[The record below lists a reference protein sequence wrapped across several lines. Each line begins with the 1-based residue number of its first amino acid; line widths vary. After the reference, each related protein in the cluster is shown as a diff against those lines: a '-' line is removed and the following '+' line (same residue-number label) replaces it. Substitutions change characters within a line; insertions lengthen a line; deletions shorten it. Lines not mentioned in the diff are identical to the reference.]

1 MTDANGSDDRSTEPD
16 AENRSDTSDATAA
29 ESARDADTNAPAEH
43 ARASSDSS
51 TPSNGKNEKSR
62 MDDKKRTGDYPS
74 DFDPEHPERFEE
86 GQPTDRGVLIGMG
99 GRWLSDWAL
108 RLAIGLVALWLLG
121 QILGFVWVGILPVL
135 LALIVST
142 VVWPPVKYMKKIGI
156 PAALASLLSIIL
168 GLGLIAG
175 IIALITPS
183 IVSQAPQLVDSASIG
198 IRRLQ
203 DWIQGPP
210 LNINDDQIND
220 GINQAVGFLQ
230 DRGEDIAGGV
240 FAGVSTLGS
249 VVVTLL
255 LVLVL
260 TFFFVKDGP
269 RFLPWLRG
277 VTGRR
282 AGRHLTEVL
291 TRAWVT
297 LGGFIRTQAIVS
309 FVDAFFIGIGLVI
322 LGVPLAWALAVLTFL
337 GGFIPIVG
345 AFTAGALAV
354 LVAFV
359 SNGLTTAIIVLA
371 LVIAVQQLEGNVLQP
386 VLQSR
391 SMDLHPVVI
400 LLAVAGGGTLFG
412 ILGAFLAVPVAAV
425 VAVVIRYISEQM
437 DLMAGDV
444 SASDVKPATEE
455 GRLTAWL
462 AEVSAV
468 RFRDLPGVASL
479 VAPKND
485 GTEVSASK
493 TQDVKKAARDTDLPQ
508 PEDQGGHLG
517 ISDDDECGSSDSA
530 EGGAENKGGRPM
542 GALRRLIRRN
552 E

>member
-1 MTDANGSDDRSTEPD
+1 MTDANEGDDRSTEPD
-16 AENRSDTSDATAA
+16 AENRSATSDATAA
-29 ESARDADTNAPAEH
+29 ESSRDAEENEGTETK
-43 ARASSDSS
+43 ASQKTTSATKSD
-51 TPSNGKNEKSR
+51 K
-62 MDDKKRTGDYPS
+62 DKKVKSQKYGYPS

-359 SNGLTTAIIVLA
+359 SNGLTTAIIVLV
-371 LVIAVQQLEGNVLQP
+371 LVVAVQQLEGNVLQP

-391 SMDLHPVVI
+391 SMNLHPVVV

-425 VAVVIRYISEQM
+425 VAVIIRYVSEQI

-468 RFRDLPGVASL
+468 RFRDLPGVSSL
-479 VAPKND
+479 VASKEDAP
-485 GTEVSASK
+485 EVSASK
-493 TQDVKKAARDTDLPQ
+493 TQDLKKAAQDTDLPQ
-508 PEDQGGHLG
+508 PADQGGHLG
-517 ISDDDECGSSDSA
+517 ISEGEKSGSSDSGKGST
-530 EGGAENKGGRPM
+530 EKPGGRAM
-542 GALRRLIRRN
+542 GAVRRLIRRN

>member
-1 MTDANGSDDRSTEPD
+1 MTDANGSDDRSAEPD
-16 AENRSDTSDATAA
+16 SENCSATSDATAA
-29 ESARDADTNAPAEH
+29 ESARATDANAPAEH

-51 TPSNGKNEKSR
+51 TPNNGKNEKNHK
-62 MDDKKRTGDYPS
+62 DDKKRTGDYPS
-74 DFDPEHPERFEE
+74 DFDPEHPERFEQ

-121 QILGFVWVGILPVL
+121 QILGFLWVGILPVL
-135 LALIVST
+135 LALILST
-142 VVWPPVKYMKKIGI
+142 VVWPPVKYMKKVGI
-156 PAALASLLSIIL
+156 PAALASLLSIVL

-210 LNINDDQIND
+210 LNINDEQIND

-249 VVVTLL
+249 VVITLL
-255 LVLVL
+255 LVFVL

-277 VTGRR
+277 IIGRR
-282 AGRHLTEVL
+282 AGRHFTEVL

-391 SMDLHPVVI
+391 SMNLHPVVI

-412 ILGAFLAVPVAAV
+412 ILGAFLAVPVAAA

-517 ISDDDECGSSDSA
+517 ISDDDESGSSDSA
-530 EGGAENKGGRPM
+530 ADSTENKGGRPM

>member
-1 MTDANGSDDRSTEPD
+1 MTDANEGDDRSTEPD
-16 AENRSDTSDATAA
+16 AENRSATSDATAA
-29 ESARDADTNAPAEH
+29 ESSRDAEENEGTETK
-43 ARASSDSS
+43 ASQKTTSATESD
-51 TPSNGKNEKSR
+51 K
-62 MDDKKRTGDYPS
+62 DKKVKSQKYGYPS

-359 SNGLTTAIIVLA
+359 SNGLTTAIIVLV
-371 LVIAVQQLEGNVLQP
+371 LVVAVQQLEGNVLQP

-391 SMDLHPVVI
+391 SMNLHPVVV

-425 VAVVIRYISEQM
+425 VAVIIRYVSEQI

-468 RFRDLPGVASL
+468 RFRDLPGVSSL
-479 VAPKND
+479 VASKEDAP
-485 GTEVSASK
+485 EVSASK
-493 TQDVKKAARDTDLPQ
+493 TQDLKKAAQDTDLPQ
-508 PEDQGGHLG
+508 PADQGGHLG
-517 ISDDDECGSSDSA
+517 ISEGEKSGSSDSGKGST
-530 EGGAENKGGRPM
+530 EKPGGRAM
-542 GALRRLIRRN
+542 GAVRRLIRRN

>member
-1 MTDANGSDDRSTEPD
+1 MTDANEGDDRSTEPD
-16 AENRSDTSDATAA
+16 AENRSATSDATAA
-29 ESARDADTNAPAEH
+29 ESPRDGEENEGTETK
-43 ARASSDSS
+43 ASQKTS
-51 TPSNGKNEKSR
+51 TATKS
-62 MDDKKRTGDYPS
+62 DKKDKSQKDGYPS

-156 PAALASLLSIIL
+156 PAALAALLSIIL

-183 IVSQAPQLVDSASIG
+183 IVNQAPQLVDSASIG

-230 DRGEDIAGGV
+230 ERGEDIAGGV

-359 SNGLTTAIIVLA
+359 SNGLTTAIIVLV

-391 SMDLHPVVI
+391 SMNLHPVVI

-425 VAVVIRYISEQM
+425 VAVIIRYVSEQI

-462 AEVSAV
+462 AEVSSV
-468 RFRDLPGVASL
+468 RFRDLPGVSSL
-479 VAPKND
+479 VPPKND
-485 GTEVSASK
+485 AAEVSANK
-493 TQDVKKAARDTDLPQ
+493 TEDVRKAAQNTDLPQ
-508 PEDQGGHLG
+508 PADKGGHLG
-517 ISDDDECGSSDSA
+517 IPEDEESSSSGSGKGSSEKS
-530 EGGAENKGGRPM
+530 GGRAM
-542 GALRRLIRRN
+542 DAVRRLIRRN

>member
-1 MTDANGSDDRSTEPD
+1 MTDAKEGDDRSTEPD
-16 AENRSDTSDATAA
+16 AENRSATSDATAA
-29 ESARDADTNAPAEH
+29 EPSRDAAENEGTETNTSQKTTSATKPH
-43 ARASSDSS
+43 
-51 TPSNGKNEKSR
+51 
-62 MDDKKRTGDYPS
+62 KKATSQKDGYPS

-142 VVWPPVKYMKKIGI
+142 VVWPPVKYMKKVGI

-168 GLGLIAG
+168 GLGIIAG

-230 DRGEDIAGGV
+230 ERGEDIAGGV

-359 SNGLTTAIIVLA
+359 SNGLTTAIIVLV

-391 SMDLHPVVI
+391 SMNLHPVVI

-425 VAVVIRYISEQM
+425 VAVIIRYVSEQI

-462 AEVSAV
+462 AEVSSV
-468 RFRDLPGVASL
+468 RFRDLPGVSSL
-479 VAPKND
+479 VPPKND

-493 TQDVKKAARDTDLPQ
+493 TQDVKKAARETDLPQ

-517 ISDDDECGSSDSA
+517 ISDDDESGSSDSA
-530 EGGAENKGGRPM
+530 GGSTENNDGRPM

>member
-1 MTDANGSDDRSTEPD
+1 MTDANDGDDRASEPD
-16 AENRSDTSDATAA
+16 AENRSAASHATTTGPTRGADETDGTSGETKT
-29 ESARDADTNAPAEH
+29 ADTK
-43 ARASSDSS
+43 SGKSQ
-51 TPSNGKNEKSR
+51 KNEK
-62 MDDKKRTGDYPS
+62 DQKDGYPS

-135 LALIVST
+135 LALILST
-142 VVWPPVKYMKKIGI
+142 VVWPPVKYMKKVGI

-183 IVSQAPQLVDSASIG
+183 IVKQAPQLVDSASIG

-230 DRGEDIAGGV
+230 ERGEDIAGGV

-255 LVLVL
+255 LVFVL

-359 SNGLTTAIIVLA
+359 SNGLTTAIIVLV

-391 SMDLHPVVI
+391 SMNLHPVVI

-425 VAVVIRYISEQM
+425 VAVIIRYVSEQI

-468 RFRDLPGVASL
+468 RFRDLPGVSSL
-479 VAPKND
+479 VASKEDAP
-485 GTEVSASK
+485 EVSASK
-493 TQDVKKAARDTDLPQ
+493 TQDLRKAAQDTDLPQ
-508 PEDQGGHLG
+508 PADQGGHLG
-517 ISDDDECGSSDSA
+517 VSEGEKSGSSDSGKGST
-530 EGGAENKGGRPM
+530 EKPGGRAM
-542 GALRRLIRRN
+542 GAVRRLIRRN

>member
-1 MTDANGSDDRSTEPD
+1 MTDAKEGDDRSTEPD
-16 AENRSDTSDATAA
+16 AENRSATSDATAA
-29 ESARDADTNAPAEH
+29 ESPRDGEENEGTETKT
-43 ARASSDSS
+43 SQKTS
-51 TPSNGKNEKSR
+51 TATKS
-62 MDDKKRTGDYPS
+62 DKKNKSQKDGYPS

-142 VVWPPVKYMKKIGI
+142 VVWPPVKYMKKVGI

-168 GLGLIAG
+168 GLGIIAG

-230 DRGEDIAGGV
+230 ERGEDIAGGV

-359 SNGLTTAIIVLA
+359 SNGLTTAIIVLV

-391 SMDLHPVVI
+391 SMNLHPVVI

-425 VAVVIRYISEQM
+425 VAVIIRYVSEQI

-462 AEVSAV
+462 AEVSSV
-468 RFRDLPGVASL
+468 RFRDLPGVSSL
-479 VAPKND
+479 VPPKND
-485 GTEVSASK
+485 AAEVSSNK
-493 TQDVKKAARDTDLPQ
+493 TEDVRKAAQNTDLPQ
-508 PEDQGGHLG
+508 PADKGGHLG
-517 ISDDDECGSSDSA
+517 IPENEESSSSGSGKGSSEKS
-530 EGGAENKGGRPM
+530 GGRAM
-542 GALRRLIRRN
+542 DAVRRLIRRN

>member
-1 MTDANGSDDRSTEPD
+1 MTDANDGDDRASEPD
-16 AENRSDTSDATAA
+16 AENRSAASDATTTGPT
-29 ESARDADTNAPAEH
+29 RGADENDGTSGEAKTSETKSGKSP
-43 ARASSDSS
+43 
-51 TPSNGKNEKSR
+51 KNENDQK
-62 MDDKKRTGDYPS
+62 DGYPS

-135 LALIVST
+135 LALILST
-142 VVWPPVKYMKKIGI
+142 VVWPPVKYMKKVGI

-183 IVSQAPQLVDSASIG
+183 IVKQAPQLVDSASIG

-230 DRGEDIAGGV
+230 ERGEDIAGGV

-255 LVLVL
+255 LVFVL

-359 SNGLTTAIIVLA
+359 SNGLTTAIIVLV

-391 SMDLHPVVI
+391 SMNLHPVVI

-425 VAVVIRYISEQM
+425 VAVIIRYVSEQI

-468 RFRDLPGVASL
+468 RFRDLPGVSSL
-479 VAPKND
+479 VASKEDAP
-485 GTEVSASK
+485 EVSASK
-493 TQDVKKAARDTDLPQ
+493 TQDLKKAAQDTDLPQ
-508 PEDQGGHLG
+508 PADQGGHLG
-517 ISDDDECGSSDSA
+517 VSEGEKSGSSDSGKGST
-530 EGGAENKGGRPM
+530 EKPGGRAM
-542 GALRRLIRRN
+542 GAVRRLIRRN

>member
-1 MTDANGSDDRSTEPD
+1 MTDAKEGDDRSTEPD
-16 AENRSDTSDATAA
+16 AENRSATSDATAA
-29 ESARDADTNAPAEH
+29 ESPRDGEENEGTETK
-43 ARASSDSS
+43 ASQKTS
-51 TPSNGKNEKSR
+51 TATKS
-62 MDDKKRTGDYPS
+62 DKKDKSQKDGYPS

-156 PAALASLLSIIL
+156 PAALAALLSIIL

-183 IVSQAPQLVDSASIG
+183 IVNQAPQLVDSASIG

-230 DRGEDIAGGV
+230 ERGEDIAGGV

-359 SNGLTTAIIVLA
+359 SNGLTTAIIVLV

-391 SMDLHPVVI
+391 SMNLHPVVI

-425 VAVVIRYISEQM
+425 VAVIIRYVSEQI

-462 AEVSAV
+462 AEVSSV
-468 RFRDLPGVASL
+468 RFRDLPGVSSL
-479 VAPKND
+479 VPPKND
-485 GTEVSASK
+485 AAEVSANK
-493 TQDVKKAARDTDLPQ
+493 TEDVRKAAQNTDLPQ
-508 PEDQGGHLG
+508 PADKGGHLG
-517 ISDDDECGSSDSA
+517 IPEDEESSSSGSGKGSSEKS
-530 EGGAENKGGRPM
+530 GGRAM
-542 GALRRLIRRN
+542 DAVRRLIRRN

>member
-1 MTDANGSDDRSTEPD
+1 MTDANEGDDRSTEPD
-16 AENRSDTSDATAA
+16 AENRSATSDATAA
-29 ESARDADTNAPAEH
+29 ESPRDGEENEGTETK
-43 ARASSDSS
+43 ASQKTS
-51 TPSNGKNEKSR
+51 TATKS
-62 MDDKKRTGDYPS
+62 DKKNKSQKDGYPS

-121 QILGFVWVGILPVL
+121 QILGFVWVGIL
-135 LALIVST
+135 
-142 VVWPPVKYMKKIGI
+142 VWPPVKYMKKIGI
-156 PAALASLLSIIL
+156 PAALAALLSIIL

-183 IVSQAPQLVDSASIG
+183 IVNQAPQLVDSASIG

-230 DRGEDIAGGV
+230 ERGEDIAGGV

-277 VTGRR
+277 VTARR

-359 SNGLTTAIIVLA
+359 SNGLTTAIIVLV

-391 SMDLHPVVI
+391 SMNLHPVVI

-425 VAVVIRYISEQM
+425 VAVIIRYVSEQI

-462 AEVSAV
+462 AEVSSV
-468 RFRDLPGVASL
+468 RFRDLPGVSSF
-479 VAPKND
+479 VPPKND
-485 GTEVSASK
+485 AAEVSSNK
-493 TQDVKKAARDTDLPQ
+493 TEDVRKAAQNTDLPQ
-508 PEDQGGHLG
+508 PADKGGHLG
-517 ISDDDECGSSDSA
+517 IPEDEESSSSGSGKGSSEKS
-530 EGGAENKGGRPM
+530 GGRAM
-542 GALRRLIRRN
+542 DAVRRLIRRN